1 MTLVRD
7 DVDYVDMIYALGS
20 LNDFLGNLDN
30 VNHGR
35 YLLDL
40 FK

>member
-1 MTLVRD
+1 MLVN
-7 DVDYVDMIYALGS
+7 YVDMIYALGS
-20 LNDFLGNLDN
+20 LKVYLGNVEE

-40 FK
+40 LK